1 MKTIKVSKSDNGI
14 RLDKFLFKILSRA
27 PGSVVYKSLRKKRV
41 KVNGKRVTDGG
52 TMLKS
57 GDVLELYINDEF
69 FGGEIAETWI
79 NSEIEPRIL
88 YEDENIAVMYKPSG
102 LPSQDMPERDGY
114 SLESGFRAY
123 LFKKGELREN
133 AAYIPAL
140 CHRIDRNTSGL
151 IIGAKNINA
160 HRIITEKIKDKEIRK
175 LYLCSVEGELLP
187 KSSYVSGYI
196 VKVGSNRVSFTEN
209 RTDNGKEA
217 ALSYRVLEYKNGFS
231 KTEVELHSGRT
242 HQIRA
247 TMSYLGHPIKGDV
260 KYGAKRQGAE
270 YQDLCAYKL
279 IFEFKTDAGELDYL
293 SGEEFVYAEH

>member
-14 RLDKFLFKILSRA
+14 RLDKFLFKILTHA

-41 KVNGKRVTDGG
+41 RVNGKRVTDGG
-52 TMLKS
+52 VVLKN
-57 GDVLELYINDEF
+57 GDILELYINDEF
-69 FGGEIAETWI
+69 FGNAAEPWK
-79 NSEIEPRIL
+79 NSKIVPKIL
-88 YEDENIAVMYKPSG
+88 YEDGNIAVIYKPSG
-102 LPSQDMPERDGY
+102 LPSQDMPNGDGY

-123 LFKKGELREN
+123 LFKKGELSDN
-133 AAYIPAL
+133 AAYIPSL

-151 IIGAKNINA
+151 IIGSKNINA
-160 HRIITEKIKDKEIRK
+160 HRIITEKIKNKEIRK

-187 KSSYVSGYI
+187 KSSYVRGYI
-196 VKVGSNRVSFTEN
+196 VKEGNNRVSFTESK
-209 RTDNGKEA
+209 TDNGKEA

-231 KTEVELHSGRT
+231 KAEVELHSGRT

-260 KYGAKRQGAE
+260 KYGAKRRGAE

-279 IFEFKTDAGELDYL
+279 IFEFKTDAGELNYL
-293 SGEEFVYAEH
+293 SGEEFVYAEY